1 MSIDVTVVRPA
12 TAIGQDGPVPDPT
25 SSERP
30 LILLAM
36 NGDRLRDQLLPPR
49 LSARLQAVG
58 EVDLGTVVRSY
69 DQLPVDQLERVQVI
83 FGGWGVPKLDAAALD
98 RMPRLQLVAY
108 AAGSVRGFVTP
119 ETFARGV
126 TVTTAAAA
134 NGVPVAEFTLAL
146 ITLANKQILEAV
158 RAYRANEPKSELFDS
173 SGNVDRTVGIIG
185 ASVIGRD
192 VLGRLESLQV
202 RRLLADPTVDAAQAA
217 ALGAEL
223 VDLDTLIAE
232 SDVVSLH
239 APILPSTIGMIGAEQ
254 IAAMKDG
261 ATFINTAR
269 GVLVDH
275 DALRAELATGRI
287 SAMLDV
293 TDPEPLLPHDPMRS
307 MPNVLLT
314 PHLAGSHGLELR
326 RMAESAVVEIERWA
340 TGEPPRFGVTEAS
353 LAVMA

>member
-1 MSIDVTVVRPA
+1 MPLPA
-12 TAIGQDGPVPDPT
+12 SAD
-25 SSERP
+25 RP

-36 NGDRLRDQLLPPR
+36 NSTDLRDQLLPER
-49 LSARLQAVG
+49 LSTRLQAVG
-58 EVDLGTVVRSY
+58 EVDLATVAHSY
-69 DQLPVDQLERVQVI
+69 DDVSDELLARVQVI
-83 FGGWGVPKLDAAALD
+83 FAGWGVPRLDAAALA
-98 RMPRLQLVAY
+98 RMPRLELVAY
-108 AAGSVRGFVTP
+108 AAGSVRSFVTP
-119 ETFARGV
+119 ETYAHGV

-146 ITLANKQILEAV
+146 ITLANKQILEGV
-158 RAYRANEPKSELFDS
+158 RAYRANERKGVLFDT

-185 ASVIGRD
+185 ASLIGRD
-192 VLGRLESLQV
+192 VLDRLETLQL
-202 RRLLADPTVDAAQAA
+202 RRLVADPTITADQAA

-223 VDLDTLIAE
+223 VDLDTLMAE

-239 APILPSTIGMIGAEQ
+239 APILPSTIGMIGPAQ

-293 TDPEPLLPHDPMRS
+293 THPEPLLPEDPMRS

-326 RMAESAVVEIERWA
+326 RMAESAVAEIERWA
-340 TGEPPRFGVTEAS
+340 AGEPPRHGVTEAA